1 MGGGEYA
8 AMIVMGGGPKGG
20 DPAARGKEVWDPA
33 AEMTSIGVE
42 RWRQDRGGGGGQD
55 DLAYPS
61 LIPSTS
67 WSLYR

>member
-20 DPAARGKEVWDPA
+20 DPAALGKEVWDPA

-42 RWRQDRGGGGGQD
+42 RWGQDRGGGLG
-55 DLAYPS
+55 A
-61 LIPSTS
+61 
-67 WSLYR
+67 